1 MWDTASPQAVTVI
14 LFIYFIHG
22 FSVTVLSFK
31 KTKLYNVQF
40 MLVSK
45 MPHRKN
51 NNKTVGD
58 KCCMTLFTFLCHKA
72 VRFVYNILITS
83 VVETFKFRFGFQYE
97 NEIVTVTHERKR
109 EREKEGEKEKVR
121 V

>member
-1 MWDTASPQAVTVI
+1 
-14 LFIYFIHG
+14 
-22 FSVTVLSFK
+22 
-31 KTKLYNVQF
+31 

-58 KCCMTLFTFLCHKA
+58 KCCMTLFTFLCHKP

-97 NEIVTVTHERKR
+97 NEIGSVTKR
-109 EREKEGEKEKVR
+109 ERERERKRGR
-121 V
+121 